1 LIRSAGILLNIY
13 REVTFKTCTTMYGFE
28 KNNRQDDL
36 LEHRYFDVKIQ
47 IPL

>member
-1 LIRSAGILLNIY
+1 
-13 REVTFKTCTTMYGFE
+13 MYGFE

-47 IPL
+47 IPLWCYRHK